1 MFGLGP
7 VEMVIILVILVM
19 LFGVGKLP
27 EIGGAIGKT
36 IKEFRTTIGSD
47 EKKDADSEK
56 NDETPKDAA
65 A

>member
-7 VEMVIILVILVM
+7 VEMIIILVILVM

-36 IKEFRTTIGSD
+36 IREFRSTITD
-47 EKKDADSEK
+47 DKKQVDSEK
-56 NDETPKDAA
+56 VDETPKDAA

>member
-7 VEMVIILVILVM
+7 IEMVIILVILVM

-36 IKEFRTTIGSD
+36 IKEFRSTIGGD
-47 EKKDADSEK
+47 EKKSDGGEKSEEK
-56 NDETPKDAA
+56 PKDAA

>member
-36 IKEFRTTIGSD
+36 IREFRSTITD
-47 EKKDADSEK
+47 DKKHVDSEK
-56 NDETPKDAA
+56 VDETPKDAA

>member
-7 VEMVIILVILVM
+7 VEMIIILVILVM

-36 IKEFRTTIGSD
+36 IKEFRSTITD
-47 EKKDADSEK
+47 DKKSTDSEK
-56 NDETPKDAA
+56 RDETHKDAA

>member
-7 VEMVIILVILVM
+7 VEMIIILVILVM

-36 IKEFRTTIGSD
+36 IKEFRSTITD
-47 EKKDADSEK
+47 DKKSTDSEK
-56 NDETPKDAA
+56 SDETPKDAA